1 MFYKYGNLT
10 WRLEIEWLIWGEGN
24 VAAAFWSKKSA
35 MNDNDLVVFNEFP
48 PTCYM
53 SLLVDVMSIELVR
66 L

>member
-48 PTCYM
+48 PDMLYVPFSGCH
-53 SLLVDVMSIELVR
+53 EH
-66 L
+66 